1 MSVRKPSL
9 TCNFPENH
17 AALSLIQPNNS
28 AFQKHELNNSLLK
41 KHPGT
46 TRKGECENGPIADN
60 TGWQRIAGRRI
71 LFHGPWQKF
80 KAIEDE
86 VRKEALS
93 AREWPLLAPTLPPP
107 SANTKRM

>member
-1 MSVRKPSL
+1 MKRGMCVRGRFAPNAFFLPKCEPPGRWGV
-9 TCNFPENH
+9 CDRAWV
-17 AALSLIQPNNS
+17 AANCWATNIISWPMAKI
-28 AFQKHELNNSLLK
+28 
-41 KHPGT
+41 
-46 TRKGECENGPIADN
+46 
-60 TGWQRIAGRRI
+60 
-71 LFHGPWQKF
+71 